1 MKKFGVI
8 FQYEIMN
15 YIKNKSFMI
24 STIVIAVL
32 AAVILFLPSV
42 FDMSGI
48 LGINKDDTD
57 DTADNT
63 EITDVIIICDE
74 KDIFAGTG
82 IVEGVLNDVK
92 IETVS
97 SRDALVDKIE
107 NDENVIAGFVVKNA
121 TDFEYV
127 VNNSDMFD
135 DMTQRFTYAMQLL
148 SQYNYCK
155 ENNLDMAEIENAF
168 NPVINSETTVLGK
181 DKMSN
186 YWYCYAL
193 IIIVFMVI
201 ILYGVM
207 VATSVTQE
215 KSNRTM
221 ELLVTSADTNSL
233 FFGKVLAGTSA
244 ALFQVGIIFAVIL
257 GSYKINRDSWG
268 GLFDKIF
275 NIPSD
280 VLITFAFFGFGGLL
294 FYVFIYGAM
303 GALVSKTEDINK
315 SAGSVQFVI
324 MIVYFIGLSQLNNV
338 DGILMKVLS
347 FLPIS
352 SYSAMFARVALGN
365 VSFAEITVSFVI
377 LL

>member
-1 MKKFGVI
+1 
-8 FQYEIMN
+8 
-15 YIKNKSFMI
+15 
-24 STIVIAVL
+24 
-32 AAVILFLPSV
+32 
-42 FDMSGI
+42 MSGI

-92 IETVS
+92 IENVS

-181 DKMSN
+181 DMMSN

-201 ILYGVM
+201 
-207 VATSVTQE
+207 
-215 KSNRTM
+215 
-221 ELLVTSADTNSL
+221 
-233 FFGKVLAGTSA
+233 
-244 ALFQVGIIFAVIL
+244 
-257 GSYKINRDSWG
+257 
-268 GLFDKIF
+268 
-275 NIPSD
+275 
-280 VLITFAFFGFGGLL
+280 
-294 FYVFIYGAM
+294 
-303 GALVSKTEDINK
+303 
-315 SAGSVQFVI
+315 
-324 MIVYFIGLSQLNNV
+324 
-338 DGILMKVLS
+338 
-347 FLPIS
+347 
-352 SYSAMFARVALGN
+352 
-365 VSFAEITVSFVI
+365 TVSYTHLTLPTKLEV
-377 LL
+377 

>member
-92 IETVS
+92 IENVS

-135 DMTQRFTYAMQLL
+135 DMTQRFTYAMQASITIVRRIIWIWQRLKMLL
-148 SQYNYCK
+148 IRLSIPRQ
-155 ENNLDMAEIENAF
+155 
-168 NPVINSETTVLGK
+168 
-181 DKMSN
+181 
-186 YWYCYAL
+186 
-193 IIIVFMVI
+193 
-201 ILYGVM
+201 LYL
-207 VATSVTQE
+207 E
-215 KSNRTM
+215 KT
-221 ELLVTSADTNSL
+221 
-233 FFGKVLAGTSA
+233 
-244 ALFQVGIIFAVIL
+244 
-257 GSYKINRDSWG
+257 
-268 GLFDKIF
+268 
-275 NIPSD
+275 
-280 VLITFAFFGFGGLL
+280 
-294 FYVFIYGAM
+294 
-303 GALVSKTEDINK
+303 
-315 SAGSVQFVI
+315 
-324 MIVYFIGLSQLNNV
+324 
-338 DGILMKVLS
+338 
-347 FLPIS
+347 
-352 SYSAMFARVALGN
+352 
-365 VSFAEITVSFVI
+365 
-377 LL
+377 

>member
-63 EITDVIIICDE
+63 EITD
-74 KDIFAGTG
+74 
-82 IVEGVLNDVK
+82 
-92 IETVS
+92 VS

-155 ENNLDMAEIENAF
+155 ENNLDMAEIEM
-168 NPVINSETTVLGK
+168 L
-181 DKMSN
+181 
-186 YWYCYAL
+186 L
-193 IIIVFMVI
+193 IRLSIPRQ
-201 ILYGVM
+201 LYL
-207 VATSVTQE
+207 E
-215 KSNRTM
+215 KT
-221 ELLVTSADTNSL
+221 
-233 FFGKVLAGTSA
+233 
-244 ALFQVGIIFAVIL
+244 
-257 GSYKINRDSWG
+257 
-268 GLFDKIF
+268 
-275 NIPSD
+275 
-280 VLITFAFFGFGGLL
+280 
-294 FYVFIYGAM
+294 
-303 GALVSKTEDINK
+303 
-315 SAGSVQFVI
+315 
-324 MIVYFIGLSQLNNV
+324 
-338 DGILMKVLS
+338 
-347 FLPIS
+347 
-352 SYSAMFARVALGN
+352 
-365 VSFAEITVSFVI
+365 
-377 LL
+377 